1 MSKSLNTTVTKKNR
15 QTKLSLVKKNLKMG
29 LDQGKYCRGI
39 QLRVIYK
46 SIFATKINKRL
57 RIRV

>member
-1 MSKSLNTTVTKKNR
+1 MSKSLNTTATKKNR
-15 QTKLSLVKKNLKMG
+15 QIKLSLAMKNLKMG
-29 LDQGKYCRGI
+29 LYQEKYCREI

-46 SIFATKINKRL
+46 SIFVIKINKKL